1 MHQICGTRLSV
12 YQGRVR
18 QTMRVLVVEDHAA
31 LADGTARSLRK
42 SGYAVDVIA
51 DGEEADDILRTQEY
65 GLVVLDL
72 NLPKLDGLE
81 ILRRLR
87 HRGAESAV
95 LSLIARGDIEDRVK
109 GLDLGA
115 DDYLAKPFELV
126 ELEARVRALMRR
138 NAGTHN
144 TQIRCGQLVFDTV
157 ARRVMIHGDDI
168 EIPRRELNIL
178 EILLLRLGHVLSKE
192 QIADQLAGFEDD
204 ISANA
209 VELYISR
216 LRKRVEAAEVKIQ
229 TVRGLGYLLKKT

>member
-1 MHQICGTRLSV
+1 
-12 YQGRVR
+12 
-18 QTMRVLVVEDHAA
+18 
-31 LADGTARSLRK
+31 
-42 SGYAVDVIA
+42 
-51 DGEEADDILRTQEY
+51 
-65 GLVVLDL
+65 
-72 NLPKLDGLE
+72 
-81 ILRRLR
+81 
-87 HRGAESAV
+87 
-95 LSLIARGDIEDRVK
+95 
-109 GLDLGA
+109 
-115 DDYLAKPFELV
+115 
-126 ELEARVRALMRR
+126 MRR